1 MLLSYL
7 CSTTSRVT
15 LDTTSLKSISSV
27 YRATPRATS
36 PTMIVMMSVRNVP
49 RRQELD
55 TMDPQHARKETV
67 TVSIPVTNTARLMV
81 EGEMGEEEEEVEGV

>member
-1 MLLSYL
+1 
-7 CSTTSRVT
+7 
-15 LDTTSLKSISSV
+15 
-27 YRATPRATS
+27 
-36 PTMIVMMSVRNVP
+36 MMSVRNVP